1 MKIELTI
8 LKNLVHNEDFARK
21 TLPFLKEEY
30 FSDSSERVVY
40 KRIAEFMNK
49 YNSRP
54 TREAIGIEIE
64 SSSHLSEEEHRRSM
78 DLVRNLVEPEPVTM
92 DWLLESTEA
101 FCQERAVFN
110 AVMDSIAILDGK
122 DQNRTKNSIPEILSE
137 ALGVSFDSHIGHD
150 FIEDFE
156 SRYDFYHRVEEKI
169 AFDLEFFNKITRG
182 GLSRKSLNIIL
193 AGTGV
198 GKTLAMC
205 HFAAAN
211 LALGK
216 NVLYITMEM
225 AEEKIAERI
234 DANLLNIASE
244 DLQQLPRELYEN
256 KIARLKAKTQGKLI
270 IKEYPTASA
279 HAGHIRH
286 LLNELNLK
294 RNFVPD
300 IIYIDYLNICCSS
313 RIKAGS
319 NVNSYS
325 YIKSIAEE
333 LRGLAV
339 ERNLPIVSAT
349 QTTRSGYSN
358 SDPGLEDTSESFGLP
373 ATADFMIALVRDEDM
388 DSRGQ
393 LLVKQLKNRYSD
405 PANHKRFFVG
415 VDRVKMRLYD
425 LEESA
430 QEGLI
435 DDSRGGKT
443 KRSEAV
449 MDNTKFGMED
459 RERNKPKAKF
469 NNFKFS

>member
-30 FSDSSERVVY
+30 FSDSSERQVF
-40 KRIAEFMNK
+40 KRITDFMTK

-64 SSSHLSEEEHRRSM
+64 SSSNLSEEEHKRSM
-78 DLVRNLVEPEPVTM
+78 ELVRNLVEPEPVTM
-92 DWLLESTEA
+92 DWLLESTES

-122 DQNRTKNSIPEILSE
+122 DSNRTKNSIPDILSE

-150 FIEDFE
+150 FIDDFAE
-156 SRYDFYHRVEEKI
+156 RYDYYHRVEEKLP
-169 AFDLEFFNKITRG
+169 FDLDLMNKITRG

-211 LALGK
+211 LAMGK

-244 DLQQLPRELYEN
+244 DLQKLPRDLYEN
-256 KIARLKAKTQGKLI
+256 KIARLKAKTTGKLI

-279 HAGHIRH
+279 HAGHFRH
-286 LLNELNLK
+286 VLNELNLK

-313 RIKAGS
+313 RIKTGS
-319 NVNSYS
+319 NVNSYT
-325 YIKSIAEE
+325 YIKSIAED

-339 ERNLPIVSAT
+339 ERN
-349 QTTRSGYSN
+349 
-358 SDPGLEDTSESFGLP
+358 
-373 ATADFMIALVRDEDM
+373 
-388 DSRGQ
+388 
-393 LLVKQLKNRYSD
+393 
-405 PANHKRFFVG
+405 
-415 VDRVKMRLYD
+415 
-425 LEESA
+425 
-430 QEGLI
+430 
-435 DDSRGGKT
+435 
-443 KRSEAV
+443 
-449 MDNTKFGMED
+449 
-459 RERNKPKAKF
+459 
-469 NNFKFS
+469 

>member
-30 FSDSSERVVY
+30 FSDSSERQVFR
-40 KRIAEFMNK
+40 RINEFVIK

-64 SSSHLSEEEHRRSM
+64 SSTNISEEEHKRSM
-78 DLVRNLVEPEPVTM
+78 ELVRNLVEPEPVTM
-92 DWLLESTEA
+92 DWLLESTES

-122 DQNRTKNSIPEILSE
+122 DKNRTKNAIPEILSE

-150 FIEDFE
+150 FIDDFE
-156 SRYDFYHRVEEKI
+156 ERYDYYHRVEEKLP
-169 AFDLEFFNKITRG
+169 FDLELMNKITRG

-211 LALGK
+211 LAMGK

-234 DANLLNIASE
+234 DANLLNIATE
-244 DLQQLPRELYEN
+244 DIKQLPKELYQN
-256 KIARLKAKTQGKLI
+256 KIARLRAKTTGKLI

-279 HAGHIRH
+279 HVGHFRH
-286 LLNELNLK
+286 VLNELNLK

-313 RIKAGS
+313 RIKPGV
-319 NVNSYS
+319 NVNSYT
-325 YIKSIAEE
+325 YVKSIAEE

-349 QTTRSGYSN
+349 QTTRSGYTN

-373 ATADFMIALVRDEDM
+373 ATADFMIALIRTEDADE
-388 DSRGQ
+388 RGQ

-405 PANHKRFFVG
+405 PADYKRFLVG
-415 VDRVKMRLYD
+415 IDRVKMRLFD

-430 QEGLI
+430 QEDLV

-443 KRSEAV
+443 KRSESV

-459 RERNKPKAKF
+459 RERNKPKPKF
-469 NNFKFS
+469 GGFKF

>member
-8 LKNLVHNEDFARK
+8 LKSLVHNEDFARK

-30 FSDSSERVVY
+30 FSDSSERQVFR
-40 KRIAEFMNK
+40 RIFDFMTK

-64 SSSHLSEEEHRRSM
+64 SSSNLSEEEHKRSM
-78 DLVRNLVEPEPVTM
+78 ELVHNLVEPEPVTM
-92 DWLLESTEA
+92 DWLLESTES
-101 FCQERAVFN
+101 FCQERAVYN
-110 AVMDSIAILDGK
+110 AVMDSISILDGK
-122 DQNRTKNSIPEILSE
+122 DKNRNKNSIPEILSE

-150 FIEDFE
+150 FIDDFAE
-156 SRYDFYHRVEEKI
+156 RYDYYHRVEEKMP
-169 AFDLEFFNKITRG
+169 FDLDLMNKITRG

-211 LALGK
+211 LAMGK

-234 DANLLNIASE
+234 DANLLNVASE
-244 DLQQLPRELYEN
+244 DLQKLPREMYES
-256 KIARLKAKTQGKLI
+256 KIARLKAKTAGKLI

-279 HAGHIRH
+279 HAGHFRH
-286 LLNELNLK
+286 VLNELNLK

-313 RIKAGS
+313 RIKTGS
-319 NVNSYS
+319 NVNSYT

-349 QTTRSGYSN
+349 QTTRSGFSN

-373 ATADFMIALVRDEDM
+373 ATADFMIALIRSEDM
-388 DSRGQ
+388 DDRGQ
-393 LLVKQLKNRYSD
+393 LMVKQLKNRYSD
-405 PANHKRFFVG
+405 PADLRKFVVG
-415 VDRVKMRLYD
+415 IDRVKMRLFD
-425 LEESA
+425 VEETA
-430 QEGLI
+430 QDDLI

-449 MDNTKFGMED
+449 MDNSKFGMED
-459 RERNKPKAKF
+459 RERSKPKDKF
-469 NNFKFS
+469 NKFKF

>member
-30 FSDSSERVVY
+30 FSDSSERVVF
-40 KRIAEFMNK
+40 KRITDFMTK

-64 SSSHLSEEEHRRSM
+64 SSTNISEQDHKNSM
-78 DLVRNLVEPEPVTM
+78 ELVRQLVEPEPSDPT
-92 DWLLESTEA
+92 WLLESTES

-122 DQNRTKNSIPEILSE
+122 DSNRTKNSIPEILSE

-150 FIEDFE
+150 FIDDFE
-156 SRYDFYHRVEEKI
+156 KRFDYYHRTEEKLP
-169 AFDLEFFNKITRG
+169 FDIELMNKITRG

-211 LALGK
+211 LAMGK

-244 DLQQLPRELYEN
+244 DIKQLPKELYQN
-256 KIARLKAKTQGKLI
+256 KIARLKAKTTGKLI

-279 HAGHIRH
+279 HAGHFRH
-286 LLNELNLK
+286 VLNELNLK

-313 RIKAGS
+313 RVKAGS
-319 NVNSYS
+319 NVNSYT
-325 YIKSIAEE
+325 YIKAIAEE

-358 SDPGLEDTSESFGLP
+358 NDPGLEDTSESFGLP

-388 DSRGQ
+388 DERGQ

-405 PANHKRFFVG
+405 PSEYKRFFVG
-415 VDRVKMRLYD
+415 VDRVKMRLFD
-425 LEESA
+425 LEDTA
-430 QEGLI
+430 QDGLI

-443 KRSEAV
+443 KRAESV

-459 RERNKPKAKF
+459 RERSKPKSKF
-469 NNFKFS
+469 SSFKF

>member
-21 TLPFLKEEY
+21 TLPFLKEDY
-30 FSDSSERVVY
+30 FSDSSERQVFR
-40 KRIAEFMNK
+40 RITDFMTK

-64 SSSHLSEEEHRRSM
+64 SSSNLSEEEHKRSM
-78 DLVRNLVEPEPVTM
+78 ELVRDLVEPEPVTM
-92 DWLLESTEA
+92 DWLLESTES
-101 FCQERAVFN
+101 FCQERAVYN
-110 AVMDSIAILDGK
+110 AVMDSISILDGK
-122 DQNRTKNSIPEILSE
+122 DKNRNKNSIPEILSE

-150 FIEDFE
+150 FIDDFAE
-156 SRYDFYHRVEEKI
+156 RYDYYHRVEEKMP
-169 AFDLEFFNKITRG
+169 FDLDLMNKITRG

-211 LALGK
+211 LAMGK

-234 DANLLNIASE
+234 DANLLNVASE
-244 DLQQLPRELYEN
+244 DLQKLPRDLYES
-256 KIARLKAKTQGKLI
+256 KIARLKAKTAGKLI

-279 HAGHIRH
+279 HAGHFRH
-286 LLNELNLK
+286 VLNELNLK

-313 RIKAGS
+313 RVKAGS
-319 NVNSYS
+319 NVNSYT

-373 ATADFMIALVRDEDM
+373 ATADFMIVLIRSEDM
-388 DSRGQ
+388 DDRGQ
-393 LLVKQLKNRYSD
+393 IMIKQLKNRYSD
-405 PANHKRFFVG
+405 PGDLRKFVVG
-415 VDRVKMRLYD
+415 IDRVKMRLFD
-425 LEESA
+425 AEEAA
-430 QEGLI
+430 QDDII

-443 KRSEAV
+443 KRSESV

-459 RERNKPKAKF
+459 RERNKPKPNF
-469 NNFKFS
+469 NKFKF

>member
-21 TLPFLKEEY
+21 TLPFLKEDY

-40 KRIAEFMNK
+40 KRIADFMTK

-64 SSSHLSEEEHRRSM
+64 SSNNLTEEEHKRSM
-78 DLVRNLVEPEPVTM
+78 ELVRNLVEPEPVTM

-122 DQNRTKNSIPEILSE
+122 DKNRTKNSIPEILSE

-156 SRYDFYHRVEEKI
+156 ERYDYYHRVEEKV
-169 AFDLEFFNKITRG
+169 AFDLELFNKITRG

-211 LALGK
+211 LAMGK

-234 DANLLNIASE
+234 DANLLNVASE
-244 DLQQLPRELYEN
+244 DLQQLPKEMYQN
-256 KIARLKAKTQGKLI
+256 KIARLRSKTQGKLI

-313 RIKAGS
+313 RIKPGS

-339 ERNLPIVSAT
+339 EKNVPIVSAT
-349 QTTRSGYSN
+349 QTTRSGYIS

-373 ATADFMIALVRDEDM
+373 ATADFMIALVRDEEM
-388 DSRGQ
+388 DERGQ
-393 LLVKQLKNRYSD
+393 IMVKQLKNRYSD
-405 PANHKRFFVG
+405 PANTRKFFIG
-415 VDRVKMRLYD
+415 VDRVKMRLFD

-430 QEGLI
+430 QDDII

-443 KRSEAV
+443 KRSESV

-459 RERNKPKAKF
+459 RERSKPKGKF
-469 NNFKFS
+469 LDFKFS

>member
-1 MKIELTI
+1 ME
-8 LKNLVHNEDFARK
+8 LVH
-21 TLPFLKEEY
+21 
-30 FSDSSERVVY
+30 
-40 KRIAEFMNK
+40 
-49 YNSRP
+49 
-54 TREAIGIEIE
+54 
-64 SSSHLSEEEHRRSM
+64 
-78 DLVRNLVEPEPVTM
+78 NLVEPEPITI
-92 DWLLESTEA
+92 DWLLESTES
-101 FCQERAVFN
+101 FCQERAVYN
-110 AVMDSIAILDGK
+110 AVMDSISILDGK
-122 DQNRTKNSIPEILSE
+122 DKNRTKNSIPEILSE

-150 FIEDFE
+150 FIDDFSE
-156 SRYDFYHRVEEKI
+156 RYDYYHRVEEKLP
-169 AFDLEFFNKITRG
+169 FDLELMNKITRG

-211 LALGK
+211 LAMGK

-234 DANLLNIASE
+234 DANLLNVASE
-244 DLQQLPRELYEN
+244 DLQKLPREMYES
-256 KIARLKAKTQGKLI
+256 KIARLKAKTAGKLI

-279 HAGHIRH
+279 HAGHFRH
-286 LLNELNLK
+286 VLNELNLK

-313 RIKAGS
+313 RIKTGS
-319 NVNSYS
+319 NVNSYT

-349 QTTRSGYSN
+349 QTTRSGFSN

-373 ATADFMIALVRDEDM
+373 ATADFMIALIRSEDM
-388 DSRGQ
+388 DDRGQ
-393 LLVKQLKNRYSD
+393 LMVKQLKNRYSD
-405 PANHKRFFVG
+405 PADLRKFVVG
-415 VDRVKMRLYD
+415 IDRVKMRLFD
-425 LEESA
+425 VENSA
-430 QEGLI
+430 QDDLI

-449 MDNTKFGMED
+449 MDNSKFGMED
-459 RERNKPKAKF
+459 RERSKPKDKF
-469 NNFKFS
+469 NKFKF

>member
-1 MKIELTI
+1 MT
-8 LKNLVHNEDFARK
+8 
-21 TLPFLKEEY
+21 
-30 FSDSSERVVY
+30 
-40 KRIAEFMNK
+40 K

-64 SSSHLSEEEHRRSM
+64 SSNNLTEEEHKRSM
-78 DLVRNLVEPEPVTM
+78 ELVRNLVEPEPVTM

-122 DQNRTKNSIPEILSE
+122 DKNRTKNSIPEILSE

-156 SRYDFYHRVEEKI
+156 ERYDYYHRVEEKV
-169 AFDLEFFNKITRG
+169 AFDLELFNKITRG

-211 LALGK
+211 LTMGK

-234 DANLLNIASE
+234 DANLLNVASE
-244 DLQQLPRELYEN
+244 DLQQLPKEMYQN
-256 KIARLKAKTQGKLI
+256 KIARLRSKTQGKLI

-313 RIKAGS
+313 RIKPGS

-339 ERNLPIVSAT
+339 EKNVPIVSAT
-349 QTTRSGYSN
+349 QTTRSGYTS

-373 ATADFMIALVRDEDM
+373 ATADFMIALVRDEEM
-388 DSRGQ
+388 DERGQ
-393 LLVKQLKNRYSD
+393 IMVKQLKNRYSD
-405 PANHKRFFVG
+405 PANTRKFFIG
-415 VDRVKMRLYD
+415 VDRVKMRLFD

-430 QEGLI
+430 QDDII

-443 KRSEAV
+443 KRSESV

-459 RERNKPKAKF
+459 RERSKPKGKF
-469 NNFKFS
+469 LDFKFS

>member
-21 TLPFLKEEY
+21 TLPFVKENY
-30 FSDSSERVVY
+30 FSDSSERLVFR
-40 KRIAEFMNK
+40 RIHDFMTK

-64 SSSHLSEEEHRRSM
+64 SSTNLSEEEHKRSLE
-78 DLVRNLVEPEPVTM
+78 LVRSLVEPEPVTM

-101 FCQERAVFN
+101 FCQERAVYN
-110 AVMDSIAILDGK
+110 AIMDSISILDGK
-122 DQNRTKNSIPEILSE
+122 DKNRTKNAIPEILSE

-150 FIEDFE
+150 FIDDFE
-156 SRYDFYHRVEEKI
+156 ERYEYYHRVEEKVP
-169 AFDLEFFNKITRG
+169 FDLELMNKITRG

-211 LALGK
+211 LAMGK

-234 DANLLNIASE
+234 DANLLNIATE
-244 DLQQLPRELYEN
+244 DIKQLPRDLYEN
-256 KIARLKAKTQGKLI
+256 KIARLKTKTQGKLI

-279 HAGHIRH
+279 HVGHIRH
-286 LLNELNLK
+286 VLNELNLK

-313 RIKAGS
+313 RIKAGG
-319 NVNSYS
+319 NVNSYT
-325 YIKSIAEE
+325 YVKAIAEE

-373 ATADFMIALVRDEDM
+373 ATADFMIALIRDEGM
-388 DSRGQ
+388 DDRGQ
-393 LLVKQLKNRYSD
+393 LQVKQLKNRYSD
-405 PANHKRFFVG
+405 PSENKRFFVG
-415 VDRVKMRLYD
+415 VDRVKMRLFD
-425 LEESA
+425 LEKSA
-430 QEGLI
+430 QNDII

-443 KRSEAV
+443 KRAEAI

-459 RERNKPKAKF
+459 RERSKPKSKF
-469 NNFKFS
+469 NKFKF